1 MMKRCLLIV
10 ALLLSLA
17 SNAQQ
22 EKRNNA
28 VFLGFGSCTITQ
40 DKSYP
45 IKDLSPTIDVVYNR
59 FLDDGFM
66 VGAGYYFKNINHYIY
81 ELNGNDNIP
90 CTEENH
96 SLMLSWGYKFNI
108 SAFNITPYIAAGV
121 GFARYKLSEDYDS
134 YKTKYDTFFMLS
146 PGVRLGYEISRWMIF
161 TSYNFNYYKCHPKVD
176 LDSAFELILPYKQ
189 EYHSFNIG
197 LGYMF

>member
-28 VFLGFGSCTITQ
+28 VFLGFGSYTITQ

-90 CTEENH
+90 CTEGNH
-96 SLMLSWGYKFNI
+96 SLMLSLGYKFNI

-121 GFARYKLSEDYDS
+121 GFARYKLSEDYDF
-134 YKTKYDTFFMLS
+134 YKTKYDTFLMLS
-146 PGVRLGYEISRWMIF
+146 PGVRLGYEISRWMVF
-161 TSYNFNYYKCHPKVD
+161 ASYNFNYYKTNTKVD
-176 LDSAFELILPYKQ
+176 LDSAFELILPNKQ

>member
-1 MMKRCLLIV
+1 MMKHCLLLA

-22 EKRNNA
+22 ENHNNA
-28 VFLGFGSCTITQ
+28 VFLGFGSFTITQ

-45 IKDLSPTIDVVYNR
+45 IKDFSPTIDVVYNR

-81 ELNGNDNIP
+81 ELNGKDNIP

-96 SLMLSWGYKFNI
+96 SLMLSLGYKFNI
-108 SAFNITPYIAAGV
+108 SAFNITPYIATGV
-121 GFARYKLSEDYDS
+121 GFARYKLSEDYDF
-134 YKTKYDTFFMLS
+134 YKTNYDTFLMFS
-146 PGVRLGYEISRWMIF
+146 PGVRLGYEISRWLVF
-161 TSYNFNYYKCHPKVD
+161 ASYNFNYYKLHAKVD
-176 LDSAFELILPYKQ
+176 LDSAFELILPNKQ